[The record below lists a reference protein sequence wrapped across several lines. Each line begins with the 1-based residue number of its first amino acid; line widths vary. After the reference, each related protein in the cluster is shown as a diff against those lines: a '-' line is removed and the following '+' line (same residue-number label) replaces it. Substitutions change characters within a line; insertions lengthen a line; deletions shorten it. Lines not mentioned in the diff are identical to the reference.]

1 MLTLS
6 RPDEVTEPSRRY
18 SNGIIHVGLLLA
30 IAIGSEIAATIS
42 LRSVEGL
49 STPVPL
55 AIVIAGYGISF
66 VLLALVVKQL
76 SVGTTY
82 AIWSGAGTA
91 VIAAIGIFAMGEP
104 ATALRIASI
113 ALIIAGVIGL
123 NLGGAGH

>member
-1 MLTLS
+1 MATM
-6 RPDEVTEPSRRY
+6 P
-18 SNGIIHVGLLLA
+18 IGLLLA
-30 IAIGSEIAATIS
+30 LAIGAEIAATLS
-42 LRSVEGL
+42 LRSVGGL
-49 STPVPL
+49 HTPLPL
-55 AIVIAGYGISF
+55 AVVVIGYGVSF

-113 ALIIAGVIGL
+113 ALIIAGVVGL
-123 NLGGAGH
+123 NLGGAAH

>member
-1 MLTLS
+1 MA
-6 RPDEVTEPSRRY
+6 
-18 SNGIIHVGLLLA
+18 IMHVGLLLA

-42 LRSVEGL
+42 LRSVGGL

-123 NLGGAGH
+123 NLGGAAH